1 MSHPQIISREEAKSQ
16 GLKFYFT
23 GKPCKNGHV
32 CKRYTSVSKC
42 VECAITYAKKWRTEN
57 PDTPKKYY
65 EIHREKIVEYKRQYR
80 KENPEKVR
88 AIRNESA
95 RRRWKAVGK
104 AATAQKK
111 LKIKRATPPWANL
124 EAIKEFYAN
133 CPKGYHVDHIHPLQG
148 ELISGLHVENNLQY
162 LTAEENLRKGNSF
175 NPN

>member
-1 MSHPQIISREEAKSQ
+1 MNLLEDAGRQWAKPLP
-16 GLKFYFT
+16 LK
-23 GKPCKNGHV
+23 
-32 CKRYTSVSKC
+32 
-42 VECAITYAKKWRTEN
+42 
-57 PDTPKKYY
+57 
-65 EIHREKIVEYKRQYR
+65 
-80 KENPEKVR
+80 
-88 AIRNESA
+88 
-95 RRRWKAVGK
+95 
-104 AATAQKK
+104 KK